1 MRLWRKGSLLTFL
14 VGMRTDLA
22 TVENSV
28 EGPPEVKKRGSL
40 GVAVVWCLSLA
51 QGAIL
56 ETRDR
61 IPHWDPGTL
70 GLLLP
75 LPVSQPLC
83 VTIIKII

>member
-1 MRLWRKGSLLTFL
+1 MRQWRKGSPLTLL
-14 VGMRTDLA
+14 VGMRTDVA

-61 IPHWDPGTL
+61 IPRRVPGAWS
-70 GLLLP
+70 LLLP
-75 LPVSQPLC
+75 LPMSLPLSLC
-83 VTIIKII
+83 V